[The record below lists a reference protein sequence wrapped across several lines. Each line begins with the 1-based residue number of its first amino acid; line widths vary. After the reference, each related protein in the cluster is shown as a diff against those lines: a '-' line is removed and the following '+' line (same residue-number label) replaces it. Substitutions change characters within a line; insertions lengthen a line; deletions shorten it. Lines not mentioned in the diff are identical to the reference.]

1 MKRLGI
7 IGAGLIGAS
16 LTKFWARTSVS
27 LTIVEKDAALHK
39 DLEDIA
45 PHAEVTD
52 RFVEGL
58 SECELIVVAV
68 PLGALQSVF
77 TTLKP
82 ILNPGQLVIDVA
94 GVKTNAERIARE
106 SIGLDSFIGC
116 HPMAGHAGGGL
127 NASRADLFLDA
138 RVACCNPAKGNLKQ
152 QLLVSEFWES
162 QGAIP
167 MWMSAQH
174 HDTQV
179 AWTSHLPYALSAL
192 LMNHLEDIPNELIGP
207 GFLRSTRYA
216 DFSTDVM
223 GEVISKNPAMVDSLK
238 EFTRR
243 LERFTQALEGQQPEA
258 LESLERAHLLRQKLL
273 KSES

>member
-16 LTKFWARTSVS
+16 LTKFWARRSVD
-27 LTIVEKDAALHK
+27 LIVVEKDEALHQ
-39 DLEDIA
+39 DLQAIA
-45 PHAEVTD
+45 PNAEVTG
-52 RFVEGL
+52 RCEEELG
-58 SECELIVVAV
+58 ECELIVVAV
-68 PLGALQSVF
+68 PLGSLQDVF
-77 TTLKP
+77 ATLVP
-82 ILNPGQLVIDVA
+82 ILNPDQLVIDVA
-94 GVKTNAERIARE
+94 GVKTNAEQMAQE
-106 SIGLDSFIGC
+106 SIGLNSFIGC

-127 NASRADLFLDA
+127 GASRADLFLDA
-138 RVACCNPAKGNLKQ
+138 RVACCNPVKGNLKH
-152 QLLVSEFWES
+152 QLLVAEFWET
-162 QGAIP
+162 QGALP
-167 MWMSAQH
+167 MWMSALH

-192 LMNHLEDIPNELIGP
+192 LMNHLEDIPNKLIGP

-243 LERFTQALEGQQPEA
+243 LERFTKDLEDQKPDA
-258 LESLERAHLLRQKLL
+258 RESLERAHLLRQKLL
-273 KSES
+273 KSDS